1 MKTERTIS
9 RAAEQAGVGVETI
22 RFYERRGLIKQPA
35 RPRSGGYRSYDDSI
49 VERIR
54 FIRQA
59 QDLGFSL
66 REIAD
71 LLSMRADPAADSRDV
86 RARAMRKR
94 EDVER
99 KIAKLQRIRGAL
111 DELIASCPGGG
122 ALRCCTIMDALT
134 ERASKKATASKA
146 ERPGPRSG
154 SSHEAKQKGRRV
166 NTATLKIAG
175 MHCDGCA
182 QTITS
187 LVTSVP
193 GVRAADVSFKY
204 GQARILYEPKAIT
217 EDELVK
223 TIEKGGGFRVTAR
236 QA

>member
-1 MKTERTIS
+1 MVERTIS

-22 RFYERRGLIKQPA
+22 RFYERHGLIKRPA
-35 RPRSGGYRSYDDSI
+35 RPRSGGYRLYDDAV
-49 VERIR
+49 VERIL

-66 REIAD
+66 REIAE

-86 RARAMRKR
+86 RARATRKR
-94 EDVER
+94 ADVDQ
-99 KIAKLQRIRGAL
+99 KIADLQRIRDAL

-134 ERASKKATASKA
+134 RGATNRMASAASAPLRPRGQSQDQRRAT
-146 ERPGPRSG
+146 
-154 SSHEAKQKGRRV
+154 KGGKV
-166 NTATLKIAG
+166 KTATFKVDG

-182 QTITS
+182 QTIKA
-187 LVTSVP
+187 LVTTMP
-193 GVRAADVSFKY
+193 GVRAADVSSND
-204 GQARILYEPKAIT
+204 GQARILYEPKSVN

-223 TIEKGGGFRVTAR
+223 AVESGGRFRVTAR
-236 QA
+236 KA